1 MGTRLDDRG
10 RLYFSR
16 EQRAKYGEMFH
27 VVEYRDHVELIPI
40 DEDPL
45 KGLREAIGDAFEGKS
60 VEELKAEAR
69 ELARRE
75 AEKDVR
81 RD

>member
-1 MGTRLDDRG
+1 MGTKLDDRG
-10 RLYFSR
+10 RLYLSK
-16 EQRAKYGEMFH
+16 EQRARYGETFH

-45 KGLREAIGDAFEGKS
+45 EGLRDAVGDAFRDRS
-60 VEELKAEAR
+60 VEELREEAR

-75 AEKDVR
+75 AEGDVR